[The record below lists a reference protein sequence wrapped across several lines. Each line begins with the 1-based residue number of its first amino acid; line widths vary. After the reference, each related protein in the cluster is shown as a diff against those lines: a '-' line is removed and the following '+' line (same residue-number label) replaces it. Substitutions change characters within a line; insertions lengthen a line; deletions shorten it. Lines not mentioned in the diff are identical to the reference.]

1 MGQCSGARPGV
12 GAVNRDEGGEGVRG
26 AESRDGQP
34 DGPTFEEAMAELE
47 RIVRD
52 LETGALGLDEA
63 LRLYERGV
71 ALVRRCGGQLDG
83 AEARLRILTLD
94 GEGNPVLAALE
105 GPGA

>member
-1 MGQCSGARPGV
+1 MGAMSV
-12 GAVNRDEGGEGVRG
+12 EGGGGRV
-26 AESRDGQP
+26 AEAEQP
-34 DGPTFEEAMAELE
+34 DGRPEDPSFEAAMAELE

-71 ALVRRCGGQLDG
+71 ALVRLCGGQLDG
-83 AEARLRILTLD
+83 AEARLRVLTLD